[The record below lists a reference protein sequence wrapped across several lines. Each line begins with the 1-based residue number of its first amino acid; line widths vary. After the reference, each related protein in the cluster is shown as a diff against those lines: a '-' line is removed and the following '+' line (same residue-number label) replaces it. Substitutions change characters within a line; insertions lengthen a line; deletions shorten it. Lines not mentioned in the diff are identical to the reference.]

1 MIVRVPEESAL
12 FHGLK
17 EMILTE
23 GYRQGDALPS
33 EAKLIERFV
42 CSRSSIREALKQ
54 LQTLGIV
61 EIRRGIGTFVG
72 PLSVAQ
78 MLEAIAVGTVVRSR
92 SNPNAFLE
100 FLNTRIAVDLGM
112 AESICGELSGTVNE
126 RLDRLVDEMVSA
138 AELGENFRDKD
149 REFHFVLQ
157 ATTGNQFAV
166 DLALSFWDV
175 SYRLDLESL
184 VGMTETP
191 LKMARAHG
199 LILDAAYAGDAAAYR
214 DAIMT
219 HYEGA
224 VGQAK
229 LFAESYDGRNG
240 AATLRG

>member
-17 EMILTE
+17 EMILSE
-23 GYRQGDALPS
+23 GYRHGDPLPS
-33 EAKLIERFV
+33 EARLIERFG

-72 PLSVAQ
+72 PLSISQ
-78 MLEAIAVGTVVRSR
+78 MLEAIAVGTVIRSR

-112 AESICGELSGTVNE
+112 AESVCAQLKGTVNE
-126 RLDRLVDEMVSA
+126 RLDQLVEEMIVA
-138 AELGENFRDKD
+138 AERDINFREKD
-149 REFHFVLQ
+149 REFHLVLQ
-157 ATTGNQFAV
+157 STTGNHFAV
-166 DLALSFWDV
+166 DLGTSFWDV

-199 LILDAAYAGDAAAYR
+199 LILDAAYKGDVDAYR
-214 DAIMT
+214 EAIKL

-229 LFAESYDGRNG
+229 LFAEAQSSRV
-240 AATLRG
+240 TLRQ